1 LCKYFVVYKKQLL
14 KDKDARIQESK
25 NICDRKL
32 VYNLSG
38 KHIPEETEQLIGR
51 LGFNFQFTL
60 RRFPT
65 MEITQAAELCC
76 QRIEKANTGGDE
88 RIIIINKE
96 RAQRI
101 RNIVVT
107 HIQQFHDMQI
117 KPNTTRKERG
127 LLKDLRDDNEI
138 IKIPADKGTVSVL
151 ENETNYINKE
161 QDQIN
166 AMDVEEC
173 TKSEKSIL
181 RHVRTRLI
189 TAFKDMGLQEKE
201 YSKYLVTAAVIAK
214 LSIPIKTHKPNDNY
228 PGRPVVNQIDDPTYK
243 VCKEL
248 QKIIHP
254 LALKAKSYIKDSYHF
269 KQRLKEI
276 EIEEHFI
283 QLSFDVR
290 SVFPSV
296 PVKQTLSLVQGKL
309 QKDKTLKDRTKW
321 KPKQI
326 TNLLQICT
334 EETHFMDYRGKIWTQ
349 TDGTA
354 IGKSISG
361 DLAAIYM
368 EFYENEYVF
377 DPNKNSFIPI
387 FWVREVDDVYCL
399 WQHGYE
405 NIPIFLA
412 YLNSI
417 NPRIQWTMEMEQ
429 EGYLPFVDLNLCKQS
444 FRITAGIYRKKSHT
458 LKYSNFSSNRPRAE
472 QLGIIKSMLHR
483 AYSLC
488 DEEEGQKDAEV
499 KLLSHAFISSGYTPK
514 EVDRVIGSYVFDK
527 PKEEREAENRTDTL
541 CIPYVRGAS
550 DRLRKQLAREGV
562 NVIFKRGQTL
572 GKYLINGGP
581 PKNNRRKNVVYKI
594 TRETCNFCYIGETSQ
609 WFDERET
616 QHKRSVKNCDS
627 NNGIYMHI
635 LKHPD
640 HVIAWDKA
648 TFLDYDRNFYARRM
662 KESFYIDIFS
672 KSGTMNLED
681 GMLKNQCWNAIL
693 PILRGEISEKNRK

>member
-1 LCKYFVVYKKQLL
+1 
-14 KDKDARIQESK
+14 
-25 NICDRKL
+25 
-32 VYNLSG
+32 
-38 KHIPEETEQLIGR
+38 
-51 LGFNFQFTL
+51 
-60 RRFPT
+60 
-65 MEITQAAELCC
+65 
-76 QRIEKANTGGDE
+76 
-88 RIIIINKE
+88 
-96 RAQRI
+96 
-101 RNIVVT
+101 
-107 HIQQFHDMQI
+107 
-117 KPNTTRKERG
+117 
-127 LLKDLRDDNEI
+127 
-138 IKIPADKGTVSVL
+138 
-151 ENETNYINKE
+151 
-161 QDQIN
+161 
-166 AMDVEEC
+166 
-173 TKSEKSIL
+173 
-181 RHVRTRLI
+181 
-189 TAFKDMGLQEKE
+189 
-201 YSKYLVTAAVIAK
+201 
-214 LSIPIKTHKPNDNY
+214 
-228 PGRPVVNQIDDPTYK
+228 
-243 VCKEL
+243 
-248 QKIIHP
+248 
-254 LALKAKSYIKDSYHF
+254 
-269 KQRLKEI
+269 
-276 EIEEHFI
+276 
-283 QLSFDVR
+283 
-290 SVFPSV
+290 
-296 PVKQTLSLVQGKL
+296 LVQGKL
-309 QKDKTLKDRTKW
+309 KKEKALKDRTKW

-326 TNLLQICT
+326 TNLLHICT

-417 NPRIQWTMEMEQ
+417 NPRIQWTMKMEQ
-429 EGYLPFVDLNLCKQS
+429 EGCLPFVDLNLCKQS

-488 DEEEGQKDAEV
+488 DEEEGQKDTEV
-499 KLLSHAFISSGYTPK
+499 KLLSHAFISSGYTTK

-594 TRETCNFCYIGETSQ
+594 TCETCNFCYIGETSQ
-609 WFDERET
+609 WFDEREN